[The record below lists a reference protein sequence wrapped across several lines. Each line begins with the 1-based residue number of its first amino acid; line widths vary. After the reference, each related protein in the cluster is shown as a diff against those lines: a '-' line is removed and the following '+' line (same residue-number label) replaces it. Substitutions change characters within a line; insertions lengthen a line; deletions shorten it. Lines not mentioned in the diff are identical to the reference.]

1 LSNGIKIWQYVYK
14 MDNKQQLIDSIKDW
28 VRLDNDIRKLQA
40 EISQRKN
47 EKKRVSS
54 RLMETMSANNI
65 DCFDIKDGQL
75 CYSKRNIKKPITKKG
90 LFDILTKYYNG
101 DLMQATQ
108 INDYIIENRE
118 DVVKETLVRKIAKDN
133 VSSS

>member
-1 LSNGIKIWQYVYK
+1 
-14 MDNKQQLIDSIKDW
+14 MENKQQLIDNIKDW

-40 EISQRKN
+40 EIRERKN
-47 EKKRVSS
+47 AKKRVSS
-54 RLMETMSANNI
+54 RLMETMNANNI

-75 CYSKRNIKKPITKKG
+75 CYNKRSIKKPITKKG

-118 DVVKETLVRKIAKDN
+118 DVVKETLVRKMAKDI
-133 VSSS
+133 